1 MYKFNIKQN
10 NNENLDRAR
19 LVREKRAEV
28 KKALKRGHIN
38 LNNLFNDIELFN
50 NFISNMKTI
59 ELVSSLQG
67 IGRVSA
73 EKILRKLN
81 INFSKKVG
89 SLGRNQK
96 ENFKK
101 YFEIKN

>member
-1 MYKFNIKQN
+1 MYNFNKLN
-10 NNENLDRAR
+10 NNENLKKAR

-38 LNNLFNDIELFN
+38 LDNLFNDIELFN

-67 IGRVSA
+67 IGRVNA

-89 SLGRNQK
+89 GLGKNQK
-96 ENFKK
+96 ENFIK
-101 YFEIKN
+101 YFKIKN

>member
-1 MYKFNIKQN
+1 MSNFSKLSSNK
-10 NNENLDRAR
+10 NLEKAR
-19 LVREKRAEV
+19 FVREKRAEI

-38 LNNLFNDIELFN
+38 LDKLFNDMELFN

-67 IGRVSA
+67 IGRVNA

-89 SLGRNQK
+89 GLGKNQR
-96 ENFKK
+96 ENFIK
-101 YFEIKN
+101 YFKIQN